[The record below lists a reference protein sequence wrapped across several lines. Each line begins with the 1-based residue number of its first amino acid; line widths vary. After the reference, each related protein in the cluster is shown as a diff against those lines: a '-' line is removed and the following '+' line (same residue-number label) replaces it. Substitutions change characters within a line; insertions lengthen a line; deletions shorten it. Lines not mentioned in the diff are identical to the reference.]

1 MDEFL
6 GFPRRERVKPGR
18 SADADK
24 RHFWLL
30 FVPAKSDWCAV
41 EEGKESEN
49 VWRIIQN
56 HSSNQPKRHRGINDL
71 EPMPQRIIL
80 KTKY

>member
-18 SADADK
+18 TTPEYRKA
-24 RHFWLL
+24 LL
-30 FVPAKSDWCAV
+30 VPFAPTKGTGALSQIV
-41 EEGKESEN
+41 NKPSR

-56 HSSNQPKRHRGINDL
+56 HLSKPPN
-71 EPMPQRIIL
+71 
-80 KTKY
+80 